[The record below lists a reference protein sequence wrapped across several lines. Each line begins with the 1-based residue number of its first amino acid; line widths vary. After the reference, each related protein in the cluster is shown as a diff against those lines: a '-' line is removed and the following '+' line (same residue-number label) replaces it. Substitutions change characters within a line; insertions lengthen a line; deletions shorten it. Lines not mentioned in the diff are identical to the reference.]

1 MLDCLHIE
9 NIAVIELA
17 DIHFSTGFMAL
28 TGETGAGKSIVI
40 DAINAVLGQRTS
52 RDLVRTGSDAAH
64 VTALFCELS
73 PLALSKLDEMG
84 VSPDEDGN
92 LLISRTISAQGK
104 SLCNING
111 RPVTAAILRD
121 IGGVLVDLHGQHEN
135 QALFAVDTH
144 LHYLDRFGELA
155 AQREHYAKAY
165 RAWRKLVN
173 ELERVDMDESEK
185 ARRLDMLAFQINEI
199 KSANLVA
206 GEEEDLQARRTL
218 FRNAE
223 KVATQLRAAT
233 SFLYGGDHEQDG
245 AVSLAEQAVSA
256 LQNAARYMEQAEPV
270 SQQLQ
275 NALYELDAAADE
287 LRKLDSL
294 LDFDPR
300 ELDEVDT
307 RLECIRRLTAK
318 YGATTA
324 DVLSFLEKAEQEYR
338 QIELSDEQQRLLG
351 AQEREVFAAVQRQ
364 AELLTA
370 ARLEVADRFASAV
383 KEQLTFLDMPNVTLV
398 IDRKPIALTANGG
411 DKVEFL
417 LSANAGELPKPLSKI
432 ASGGELSRIMLAIK
446 SVLADADEVD
456 TLIFDEID
464 TGISGR
470 AALKV
475 GARLRQI
482 ADSGEQRN
490 RQVLCVTHL
499 AQIAAQATE
508 QFLIEK
514 SVRNGRT
521 YTDVTLLSRDER
533 ERELAR
539 IIGGEVTQTAIQT
552 AREMLGGVPQ

>member
-9 NIAVIELA
+9 NIAVIERA
-17 DIHFSTGFMAL
+17 DICFSTGFMAL

-64 VTALFCELS
+64 VTALFRDLS
-73 PLALSKLDEMG
+73 PVALSKLEEMG
-84 VSPDEDGN
+84 LALDEEGN
-92 LLISRTISAQGK
+92 LLISRTISAEGK
-104 SLCNING
+104 SACNING
-111 RPVTAAILRD
+111 RPVTAAILRE

-155 AQREHYAKAY
+155 EQRDRYAAAY
-165 RAWRKLVN
+165 RVWRHIVDQLQ
-173 ELERVDMDESEK
+173 RVDMDESEK

-199 KSANLVA
+199 KSANLVV

-233 SFLYGGDHEQDG
+233 ALLHGDHEQDG

-256 LQNAARYMEQAEPV
+256 VQHAARYMEQAEPV
-270 SQQLQ
+270 SEQLC
-275 NALYELDAAADE
+275 NALYELEAASDE
-287 LRKLDSL
+287 LRELNAL

-300 ELDEVDT
+300 ELDEVDN

-324 DVLSFLEKAEQEYR
+324 EVLSFLEKAEQEYR
-338 QIELSDEQQRLLG
+338 EIELSDEQQRLLSG
-351 AQEREVFAAVQRQ
+351 QEREAFAAVQHE

-370 ARLEVADRFASAV
+370 ARLEAADRFASAV
-383 KEQLTFLDMPNVTLV
+383 KEQLTFLDMPNVTLI
-398 IDRKPIALTANGG
+398 IDRKPIALTANGA

-482 ADSGEQRN
+482 ADSGEQRH

-499 AQIAAQATE
+499 AQIAARATE

-552 AREMLGGVPQ
+552 AREMLGGVGQ